1 MPSPPITPIPAQ
13 HLSRVVPSRLPAI
26 PSPLTNILSTSNAI
40 ASSSL
45 ATRWMSRNTESDARV
60 VLSGDQA
67 RATVT
72 RRLSTHMAGH
82 NEAWC
87 PMCWVIL
94 GRDECHM
101 TDKCMTGGLD
111 GADWRQSCE
120 TACRTWKGKVKFAG
134 PNQGGGAGHCYR
146 CWMPQDVCG
155 NKINPGKPK
164 DCRHGSVGFRLIH
177 TAWFNTASQLHTAL
191 HDEFKTE
198 EALITWLGGWDSFKV
213 ANPWR
218 LILWLLQGNPNNRDI
233 LQRSGQVIS

>member
-1 MPSPPITPIPAQ
+1 
-13 HLSRVVPSRLPAI
+13 
-26 PSPLTNILSTSNAI
+26 
-40 ASSSL
+40 
-45 ATRWMSRNTESDARV
+45 
-60 VLSGDQA
+60 
-67 RATVT
+67 
-72 RRLSTHMAGH
+72 
-82 NEAWC
+82 
-87 PMCWVIL
+87 
-94 GRDECHM
+94 M
-101 TDKCMTGGLD
+101 T
-111 GADWRQSCE
+111 
-120 TACRTWKGKVKFAG
+120 
-134 PNQGGGAGHCYR
+134 YR

-177 TAWFNTASQLHTAL
+177 TAWFNTTSQLHTAL